1 MNNLELEVINILNA
15 DEKILNFSFAKKTK
29 SAYFIMIK
37 GESEYITFRISNHPT
52 SSFYSNRTFNNKK
65 DLNQLLEEIRNYL
78 DKTDWYTFK
87 YEDYFCLKTLSNIP
101 FERIQFYI
109 DNTMGIFDHSLGGLV
124 FYQSRE
130 FGRNN
135 KEFNIVS
142 ESFQKELR
150 KLFASGLISSHRESK
165 DNLLVYIN
173 KSGKVMMD
181 LTEDKYEER
190 YKDDEKNINYRYIE
204 VPEVE

>member
-1 MNNLELEVINILNA
+1 MNNLELEVMNILNA
-15 DEKILNFSFAKKTK
+15 DERILNFYFAKKTK
-29 SAYFIMIK
+29 SAYFIIIK
-37 GESEYITFRISNHPT
+37 GDSEFITFRISNHPT

-65 DLNQLLEEIRNYL
+65 ELNQLLEEIRNYM

-87 YEDYFCLKTLSNIP
+87 YEDYFSLKTLSSIP
-101 FERIQFYI
+101 FKRIQFYI
-109 DNTMGIFDHSLGGLV
+109 DNTMDIFDHSLGGLV
-124 FYQSRE
+124 FYQCRE

-142 ESFQKELR
+142 ESFQKQLR
-150 KLFASGLISSHRESK
+150 KLFALGLISFYREGK

-181 LTEDKYEER
+181 LMENKYEER
-190 YKDDEKNINYRYIE
+190 YKEDKKNINYKYIE
-204 VPEVE
+204 VPNMN